1 MFGHFR
7 WALLWALCILVLCL
21 IPGAALP
28 AWSWFDLLSLD
39 KLVHAGLFGA
49 LTLLLAGAFVKR
61 GAPAN
66 FLPVAVVLSM
76 GYGWGTEVLQG
87 LEALGRRTDLNDM
100 IANTVG
106 ALGGAW
112 FVARRRRS
120 GRPFLPAALR

>member
-1 MFGHFR
+1 MLGHFR

-28 AWSWFDLLSLD
+28 AWNWFDLLSLD
-39 KLVHAGLFGA
+39 KLVHAGMFGA
-49 LTLLLAGAFVKR
+49 LSMLLCGAFVKR
-61 GAPAN
+61 GSPAN
-66 FLPVAVVLSM
+66 FLPLAVGLSM

-112 FVARRRRS
+112 FVAARHRK
-120 GRPFLPAALR
+120 GKAFLPAFLR